1 MGVSENRAIP
11 ANSHF
16 NKKHDDR
23 SLEYGIAYFQTSSV
37 GRLIEFS
44 QGKKL
49 GNQMECIVFN
59 QEVLG

>member
-1 MGVSENRAIP
+1 M
-11 ANSHF
+11 
-16 NKKHDDR
+16 
-23 SLEYGIAYFQTSSV
+23 EYGIAYFQTSSV